1 MPEGYAAAIWS
12 LLITALVVMGSPGP
26 STLSLVAAGLAHGTR
41 AALGYGAGLVLGTA
55 TVLLAVAS
63 GVTAALLAVPA
74 LRTVLL
80 VAAAAYLLWLAY
92 RLATA
97 SPLGV
102 RGPRTRAPT
111 FVGGMALGTLNP
123 KAWVAIG
130 VVFTGSRVAAT
141 PAVDAEVKVV
151 LLAGVI
157 VVVHGGWLAAGS
169 LLLPLLQS
177 ARTARLVNRTMAG
190 LLVATAVLALRP

>member
-1 MPEGYAAAIWS
+1 MPEGYVAATWS
-12 LLITALVVMGSPGP
+12 LLVTALVVMGSPGP

-63 GVTAALLAVPA
+63 GITAALLAVPA
-74 LRTVLL
+74 LRTLLL
-80 VAAAAYLLWLAY
+80 VVAAVYLLWLAY

-102 RGPRTRAPT
+102 RGARTRAPT
-111 FVGGMALGTLNP
+111 FAGGIALGTLNP

-130 VVFTGSRVAAT
+130 VVFSGSHVAAT
-141 PAVDAEVKVV
+141 PAVDAMVKVV
-151 LLAGVI
+151 LLVGVI
-157 VVVHGGWLAAGS
+157 VVVHAGWLAAGR
-169 LLLPLLQS
+169 LLVPLLQ
-177 ARTARLVNRTMAG
+177 APRTARRVNRIMAG